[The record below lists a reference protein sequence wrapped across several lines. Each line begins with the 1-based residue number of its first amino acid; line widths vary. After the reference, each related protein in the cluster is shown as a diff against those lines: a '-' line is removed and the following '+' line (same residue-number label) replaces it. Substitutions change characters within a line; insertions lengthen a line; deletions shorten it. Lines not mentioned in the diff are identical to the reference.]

1 MVGLFLSQAAA
12 VYTYTD
18 ASDDMLALV
27 KANVALNDASPH
39 PPATEAPSS
48 SAPIAHNSGDPR
60 SLPTREG
67 EVGDRPACEWR
78 CAPLTWGGE
87 GPELDALGRGGYD
100 VVVACDVIYDRTVV
114 PALMAAAAALLR
126 PPAADD
132 EAGGDGPIFVLSYM
146 SRCHMPER
154 EMLSLLYSEADRQGL
169 EGTHIEAKDLP
180 LRAQRP
186 GAAAALR
193 AQLMD
198 GEGKVFHFRRK
209 AAGGRANVGEEAE
222 IIKTV

>member
-27 KANVALNDASPH
+27 KANVDLNDASPH
-39 PPATEAPSS
+39 PPATETPSS
-48 SAPIAHNSGDPR
+48 SAPPIAQDSVEPP
-60 SLPTREG
+60 SLPTREEEG
-67 EVGDRPACEWR
+67 GARPACEWR

-100 VVVACDVIYDRTVV
+100 IVVACDVIYDRTVV
-114 PALMAAAAALLR
+114 PSLMATAAALLR
-126 PPAADD
+126 PPTADD
-132 EAGGDGPIFVLSYM
+132 EAGGDGGPVFVLSYM
-146 SRCHMPER
+146 SRCYMPER
-154 EMLSLLYSEADRQGL
+154 EMLSLLYSEAERQGL
-169 EGTHIEAKDLP
+169 KGTHVEAKDLP
-180 LRAQRP
+180 LCAHRP

-193 AQLMD
+193 EQLMD

-209 AAGGRANVGEEAE
+209 AAGGRANVGE
-222 IIKTV
+222 VRL